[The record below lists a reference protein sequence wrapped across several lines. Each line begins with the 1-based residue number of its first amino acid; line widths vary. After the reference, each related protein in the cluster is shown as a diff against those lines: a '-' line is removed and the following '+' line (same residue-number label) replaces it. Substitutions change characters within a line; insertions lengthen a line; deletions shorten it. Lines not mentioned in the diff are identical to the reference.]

1 MKETIAILMASYNGE
16 RYIKDQIESIINQ
29 NFSDWHLFISDD
41 GSIDNT
47 LRLEKSY
54 QEKFPQ
60 KITIVENKTNKHGS
74 KYNFFNLLN
83 IVLREKYNYF
93 MFSDQDDV
101 WKKNKVSD
109 TFKLMKQAKNNTSV
123 PILVHTDLEVV
134 DENLKTLGNSF
145 IKYRALDPKC
155 KDINHLLI
163 QNNVTGCT
171 MMVNR
176 PLLVKALQVENIDE
190 IAMHD
195 WWFAL
200 IASIYGK
207 IYFLNESTIKYRQH
221 SENVVGAT
229 NVNSLGF
236 IIKRVVGKDHVKET
250 INMSIRQAQKL
261 LDDYTDIPQN
271 MKKVIVG
278 FSKINNLNKLNRQ
291 YYVIK
296 NKILKQ
302 GTIQKIGEMIFI

>member
-1 MKETIAILMASYNGE
+1 MKDTIAILMASYNGE
-16 RYIKDQIESIINQ
+16 RYIKEQIESIINQ
-29 NFSDWHLFISDD
+29 DFSDWHLFISDD
-41 GSIDNT
+41 GSTDNT
-47 LRLEKSY
+47 LSLEKSY

-60 KITIVENKTNKHGS
+60 KITVVENMTNKHGS
-74 KYNFFNLLN
+74 KYNFFNLVN
-83 IVLREKYNYF
+83 IVLNEKYNYF

-109 TFKLMKQAKNNTSV
+109 TFNLMKQAKNNTSV

-134 DENLKTLGNSF
+134 DENLNTLGNSF
-145 IKYRALDPKC
+145 IKYRALDPRY

-176 PLLVKALQVENIDE
+176 PLLVKALQFEDIDK

-200 IASIYGK
+200 VASIYGE

-221 SENVVGAT
+221 GGNVVGAT
-229 NVNSLGF
+229 NVNSLAF
-236 IIKRVVGKDHVKET
+236 IIKRVIGKDHVKDT
-250 INMSIRQAQKL
+250 ITMSIRQAQQL
-261 LDDYTDIPQN
+261 LISYNDISQE
-271 MKKVIVG
+271 KKELISRFVDI
-278 FSKINNLNKLNRQ
+278 KRLNKLERIKF
-291 YYVIK
+291 VIK
-296 NKILKQ
+296 SKILKQ
-302 GTIQKIGEMIFI
+302 GIIQICGELLFV

>member
-1 MKETIAILMASYNGE
+1 MKDTIAILMASYNGE
-16 RYIKDQIESIINQ
+16 RYIKEQIESIINQ
-29 NFSDWHLFISDD
+29 DFSDWHLFISDD
-41 GSIDNT
+41 GSTDNT
-47 LRLEKSY
+47 LSLEKSY

-60 KITIVENKTNKHGS
+60 KITVVENMTNKHGS
-74 KYNFFNLLN
+74 KYNFFNLVN
-83 IVLREKYNYF
+83 IVLNEKYNYF

-109 TFKLMKQAKNNTSV
+109 TFNLMKQAKNNTSV

-134 DENLKTLGNSF
+134 DENLNTLGNSF
-145 IKYRALDPKC
+145 IKYRALDPRY

-176 PLLVKALQVENIDE
+176 PLLVKALQFEDIDK

-200 IASIYGK
+200 VASIYGE

-221 SENVVGAT
+221 GGNVVGAT
-229 NVNSLGF
+229 NVNSLAF
-236 IIKRVVGKDHVKET
+236 IIKRVVGKDHVKDT
-250 INMSIRQAQKL
+250 ITMSIRQAQQL
-261 LDDYTDIPQN
+261 LISYNDISQE
-271 MKKVIVG
+271 KKELISRFVDI
-278 FSKINNLNKLNRQ
+278 KRLNKLERIKF
-291 YYVIK
+291 VIK
-296 NKILKQ
+296 SKILKQ
-302 GTIQKIGEMIFI
+302 GIIQICGELLFV

>member
-1 MKETIAILMASYNGE
+1 MKDTIAILMASYNGE
-16 RYIKDQIESIINQ
+16 RYIKEQIESIINQ
-29 NFSDWHLFISDD
+29 DFSDWHLFISDD
-41 GSIDNT
+41 GSTDNT
-47 LRLEKSY
+47 LSLEKSY

-60 KITIVENKTNKHGS
+60 KITVVENMTNKHGS
-74 KYNFFNLLN
+74 KYNFFNLVN
-83 IVLREKYNYF
+83 IVLNEKYNYF

-109 TFKLMKQAKNNTSV
+109 TFNLMKQAKNNTSV

-134 DENLKTLGNSF
+134 DENLNTLGNSF
-145 IKYRALDPKC
+145 IKYRALDPRY

-176 PLLVKALQVENIDE
+176 PLLVKALQFEDIDK

-200 IASIYGK
+200 VASIYGE

-221 SENVVGAT
+221 GGNVVGAT
-229 NVNSLGF
+229 NVNSLAF
-236 IIKRVVGKDHVKET
+236 IIKRVVGKDHVKDT
-250 INMSIRQAQKL
+250 ITMSIRQAQQL
-261 LDDYTDIPQN
+261 LISYNDISQE
-271 MKKVIVG
+271 KKELISRFVDV
-278 FSKINNLNKLNRQ
+278 KRLNKLERIKF
-291 YYVIK
+291 VIK
-296 NKILKQ
+296 SKILKQ
-302 GTIQKIGEMIFI
+302 GIIQICGELLFV

>member
-1 MKETIAILMASYNGE
+1 MKDTIAILMASYNGE
-16 RYIKDQIESIINQ
+16 RYIKEQIESIINQ
-29 NFSDWHLFISDD
+29 DFSDWHLFISDD
-41 GSIDNT
+41 GSTDNT
-47 LRLEKSY
+47 LSLEKSY

-60 KITIVENKTNKHGS
+60 KITVVENMTNKHGS
-74 KYNFFNLLN
+74 KYNFFNLVN
-83 IVLREKYNYF
+83 IVLNEKYNYF

-109 TFKLMKQAKNNTSV
+109 TFNLMKQAKNNTSV

-134 DENLKTLGNSF
+134 DENLNTLGNSF
-145 IKYRALDPKC
+145 IKYRALDPRY

-176 PLLVKALQVENIDE
+176 PLLVKALQFEDIDK

-200 IASIYGK
+200 VASIYGK

-221 SENVVGAT
+221 GGNVVGAT
-229 NVNSLGF
+229 NVNSLAF
-236 IIKRVVGKDHVKET
+236 IIKRVVGKDHVKDT
-250 INMSIRQAQKL
+250 ITMSIRQAQQL
-261 LDDYTDIPQN
+261 LISYNDISQE
-271 MKKVIVG
+271 KKELISRFVDI
-278 FSKINNLNKLNRQ
+278 KRLNKLERIKF
-291 YYVIK
+291 VIK
-296 NKILKQ
+296 SKILKQ
-302 GTIQKIGEMIFI
+302 GIIQICGELLFV